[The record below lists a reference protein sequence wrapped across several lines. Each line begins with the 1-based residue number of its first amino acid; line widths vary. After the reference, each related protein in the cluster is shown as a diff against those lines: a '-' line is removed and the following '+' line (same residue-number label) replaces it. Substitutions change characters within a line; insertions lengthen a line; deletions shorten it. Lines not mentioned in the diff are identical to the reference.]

1 MIMATRP
8 GIFSKCRKYP
18 DFLADNECSNR
29 SQDVSSP
36 EPMPTA
42 DNPHYEDSSELVYGN
57 PEGVV
62 TDFPMPYYSYPA
74 QGGPVS
80 EEYDSP
86 FESNLLVNYTI
97 LNDTNV
103 IVQEYSTAF
112 SGHSFDKK
120 RVKMEIDPPCEGLGS
135 LISWDSF
142 MCLSSLNM
150 GKEHDHLWPTSAL
163 LSDPFSSV
171 SDLDMMRRTRAC
183 ILAEVGSEQTYSTS
197 SPALEKDEQDFSETA
212 EAVRMQTLVTDG
224 FGLQSPIGEDQQ
236 SEGTTDE
243 DDDDNDGGDFV
254 MVMMMMKDQM
264 EEEQEGM
271 DNQEEAGDEVME
283 AKEEGMAEVVKVE
296 EEEDQEGKAE
306 DAEVVDPDFLLRQ
319 QLLDERIRNP
329 EPNWGPYRPSN
340 ETLASMRNYIQALE
354 NRLLLSRAGWSSNLL
369 EELFGSTLMNGQWP
383 WPPPPPAAPPP
394 PPPPSN

>member
-8 GIFSKCRKYP
+8 GIFSKCRKYS
-18 DFLADNECSNR
+18 DFFADNECSNR

-42 DNPHYEDSSELVYGN
+42 DNPHYEDSSEPVYGN
-57 PEGVV
+57 PEGVI

-74 QGGPVS
+74 QGGGPVS

-171 SDLDMMRRTRAC
+171 SDLDMMRRTHAC

-212 EAVRMQTLVTDG
+212 EAVRMHTLVTDG

-236 SEGTTDE
+236 SEGRTDE
-243 DDDDNDGGDFV
+243 DDDDDSDGGDFV
-254 MVMMMMKDQM
+254 MVMMMKDQM

-271 DNQEEAGDEVME
+271 DNNQEEAGDEVME
-283 AKEEGMAEVVKVE
+283 AKEEGMAEAVKVE
-296 EEEDQEGKAE
+296 GEEEDQEGKAE
-306 DAEVVDPDFLLRQ
+306 DAAEVVDPDFLLRQ

-354 NRLLLSRAGWSSNLL
+354 NRLLLSRAGWSSDLL

-383 WPPPPPAAPPP
+383 WPPPPP
-394 PPPPSN
+394 PPSN